1 MTYENWLQTAL
12 FRLIMN
18 ILRFRFTGVLLGVAI
33 SFLMYMLGSCNSIK
47 ESDILGYM
55 HNGYIMDANNN
66 VCGHYSNGY
75 ILDTE
80 KKVIGTYRHGYIF
93 NSSDSIIARYSNG
106 YILK

>member
-1 MTYENWLQTAL
+1 
-12 FRLIMN
+12 MN
-18 ILRFRFTGVLLGVAI
+18 ILRCRFTEMLLNVAI

-55 HNGYIMDANNN
+55 HNGYIMNPNNN

-80 KKVIGTYRHGYIF
+80 KKVIGTYRNGSIF
-93 NSSDSIIARYSNG
+93 NSSDSITARYSNG